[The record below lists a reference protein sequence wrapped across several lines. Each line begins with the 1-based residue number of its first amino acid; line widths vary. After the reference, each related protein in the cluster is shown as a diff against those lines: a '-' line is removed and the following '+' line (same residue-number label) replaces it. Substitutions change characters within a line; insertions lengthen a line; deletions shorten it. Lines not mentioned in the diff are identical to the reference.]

1 MNTQDENSPYIEDT
15 PKVSLKEETLNFLQ
29 TGFSKYLPVV
39 FENRLTNYIFWS
51 SMGLFLNYGESL
63 LKVIEEEEEEKKN
76 E

>member
-1 MNTQDENSPYIEDT
+1 MNTQDENNPNIKDI
-15 PKVSLKEETLNFLQ
+15 PKVSLKEETLKFLQ

-39 FENRLTNYIFWS
+39 FEDRLTNYIFWS

-63 LKVIEEEEEEKKN
+63 LKVIEEEKKN

>member
-1 MNTQDENSPYIEDT
+1 MNTQDENNPNIKDI
-15 PKVSLKEETLNFLQ
+15 PKVSLKEETLKFLQ

-39 FENRLTNYIFWS
+39 FENKLTNYIFWS

-63 LKVIEEEEEEKKN
+63 LKVIEEEKKN

>member
-1 MNTQDENSPYIEDT
+1 MNTQDENNPNIKDM
-15 PKVSLKEETLNFLQ
+15 PKISLKEETLKFLQ

-51 SMGLFLNYGESL
+51 SVGLFLNYGDSL
-63 LKVIEEEEEEKKN
+63 LKELEEEEKN

>member
-1 MNTQDENSPYIEDT
+1 MNTQDENNPNIKDI
-15 PKVSLKEETLNFLQ
+15 PKVSLKEETLKFLQ

-39 FENRLTNYIFWS
+39 FANRLTNYMFWS

-63 LKVIEEEEEEKKN
+63 LKVIEEEKKN

>member
-1 MNTQDENSPYIEDT
+1 MNTQDENNPSIKDI
-15 PKVSLKEETLNFLQ
+15 PKVSLKEETLKFLQ

-63 LKVIEEEEEEKKN
+63 LKVIEEEKKN

>member
-1 MNTQDENSPYIEDT
+1 MNTQDENNPNMKDI
-15 PKVSLKEETLNFLQ
+15 PKVSLEEETLKFLQ

-51 SMGLFLNYGESL
+51 SVGLFLNYGDSL
-63 LKVIEEEEEEKKN
+63 LKELEEEEKN

>member
-1 MNTQDENSPYIEDT
+1 MNTQDENNPNIKDI
-15 PKVSLKEETLNFLQ
+15 PKVSLKEETLKFLQ

-51 SMGLFLNYGESL
+51 SIGLFLNYGDSL
-63 LKVIEEEEEEKKN
+63 KELEEEEKN

>member
-1 MNTQDENSPYIEDT
+1 MNTQDENN
-15 PKVSLKEETLNFLQ
+15 PKVSLKEETLKFLQ

-63 LKVIEEEEEEKKN
+63 LKVIEEEKKN

>member
-1 MNTQDENSPYIEDT
+1 MNTQDGNSPYIKDM
-15 PKVSLKEETLNFLQ
+15 PKISLKEATLKFLQ

-51 SMGLFLNYGESL
+51 SVGLFLNYGDSL
-63 LKVIEEEEEEKKN
+63 LKVIEEEKKN

>member
-1 MNTQDENSPYIEDT
+1 MNTQYENNPNIKDI
-15 PKVSLKEETLNFLQ
+15 PKVSLKEETLKFLQ

-51 SMGLFLNYGESL
+51 SMGLILNYGESL
-63 LKVIEEEEEEKKN
+63 LKVIEEEKKN

>member
-1 MNTQDENSPYIEDT
+1 MNTQDENNPNIEDI
-15 PKVSLKEETLNFLQ
+15 PKVSLKEETLKFLQ

-51 SMGLFLNYGESL
+51 SVGLFLNYGDSL
-63 LKVIEEEEEEKKN
+63 LKVIEEEKKN

>member
-1 MNTQDENSPYIEDT
+1 MNTQDENNPNIKDI
-15 PKVSLKEETLNFLQ
+15 PKVSLKEETLKFLQ

-51 SMGLFLNYGESL
+51 SMGLILNYGESL
-63 LKVIEEEEEEKKN
+63 LKVIEEEKKN

>member
-1 MNTQDENSPYIEDT
+1 MNTQDENNPNMKDI
-15 PKVSLKEETLNFLQ
+15 PKVSLKEETLKFLQ

-63 LKVIEEEEEEKKN
+63 LKVIEEEKKN

>member
-1 MNTQDENSPYIEDT
+1 MNTQDENNPNIKDI
-15 PKVSLKEETLNFLQ
+15 PKVSLKEETLKFLQ

-63 LKVIEEEEEEKKN
+63 LKVIEEEKKN

>member
-1 MNTQDENSPYIEDT
+1 MNTQDESNANIKDI
-15 PKVSLKEETLNFLQ
+15 PKVSLKEETLKFLQ

-51 SMGLFLNYGESL
+51 SVGLFLNYGDSL
-63 LKVIEEEEEEKKN
+63 LKELEEEEKN

>member
-1 MNTQDENSPYIEDT
+1 MNTQDENSPYIEDI
-15 PKVSLKEETLNFLQ
+15 PKVSLKEETLKFLQ

-51 SMGLFLNYGESL
+51 SVGLFLNYGDSL
-63 LKVIEEEEEEKKN
+63 LKELEEEEKN

>member
-1 MNTQDENSPYIEDT
+1 MNTQDENN
-15 PKVSLKEETLNFLQ
+15 PKVSLKEETLKFLQ

-51 SMGLFLNYGESL
+51 SVGLFLNYGDSL
-63 LKVIEEEEEEKKN
+63 LKELEEEKKN

>member
-1 MNTQDENSPYIEDT
+1 MNTQDENNPNIKDI
-15 PKVSLKEETLNFLQ
+15 PKVSLKEETLKFLQ

-51 SMGLFLNYGESL
+51 SVGLFLNYGDSL
-63 LKVIEEEEEEKKN
+63 KELEEEEKN

>member
-1 MNTQDENSPYIEDT
+1 MNTQDENNPNIKDI
-15 PKVSLKEETLNFLQ
+15 PKVSLKEETLKFLQ

-51 SMGLFLNYGESL
+51 SMGLILNYEESL
-63 LKVIEEEEEEKKN
+63 LKVIEEEKKN

>member
-1 MNTQDENSPYIEDT
+1 MNTQDENNPNIIKDI
-15 PKVSLKEETLNFLQ
+15 PKVSLKEETLKFLQ

-51 SMGLFLNYGESL
+51 SVGLFLNYGDSL
-63 LKVIEEEEEEKKN
+63 LKELEEEEKN

>member
-1 MNTQDENSPYIEDT
+1 MNTQDENNPNIKDI
-15 PKVSLKEETLNFLQ
+15 PKVSLKEETLKFLQ

-51 SMGLFLNYGESL
+51 SVGLFLNYGDSL
-63 LKVIEEEEEEKKN
+63 LKVIEEEKKN

>member
-1 MNTQDENSPYIEDT
+1 MNTQDENNPNIKDI

-51 SMGLFLNYGESL
+51 SIGLALNYGDSL
-63 LKVIEEEEEEKKN
+63 LKVIEEEEKN

>member
-1 MNTQDENSPYIEDT
+1 MNTQDKDNPNIKDI
-15 PKVSLKEETLNFLQ
+15 PKVSLKEETLKFLQ

-51 SMGLFLNYGESL
+51 SVGLFLNYGNSL
-63 LKVIEEEEEEKKN
+63 LKELEEEEKN

>member
-1 MNTQDENSPYIEDT
+1 MNTQDENNPNIKDI
-15 PKVSLKEETLNFLQ
+15 PKVSLKEETLKFLQ

-39 FENRLTNYIFWS
+39 FENRLTNYIFRS

-63 LKVIEEEEEEKKN
+63 LKVIEEEKKN

>member
-1 MNTQDENSPYIEDT
+1 MNTQDENNPNMKDI
-15 PKVSLKEETLNFLQ
+15 PRVSLKEETLKSLQ

-51 SMGLFLNYGESL
+51 SVGLFLNYGDSL
-63 LKVIEEEEEEKKN
+63 LKELEEEEKN

>member
-1 MNTQDENSPYIEDT
+1 MNTQDENNPNIKDI
-15 PKVSLKEETLNFLQ
+15 PKVSLKEETLKFLQ

-51 SMGLFLNYGESL
+51 SVGLFLNYGESL
-63 LKVIEEEEEEKKN
+63 LKVIEEEKKN

>member
-1 MNTQDENSPYIEDT
+1 MNTQDENNPNIKDI
-15 PKVSLKEETLNFLQ
+15 PKVSLKEETLKFLQ

-51 SMGLFLNYGESL
+51 SMGLILNYEESF
-63 LKVIEEEEEEKKN
+63 LKVIEEEKKN

>member
-1 MNTQDENSPYIEDT
+1 MNTQDENNSSIKDI
-15 PKVSLKEETLNFLQ
+15 PKVSLKEETLKFLQ

-51 SMGLFLNYGESL
+51 SMGLILNYEESL
-63 LKVIEEEEEEKKN
+63 LKVIEEEKKN

>member
-1 MNTQDENSPYIEDT
+1 MNTQDENNPNIKDIPE
-15 PKVSLKEETLNFLQ
+15 VSLKEETLKFLQ

-39 FENRLTNYIFWS
+39 FENRLTNYMFWS

-63 LKVIEEEEEEKKN
+63 LKVIEEEKKN

>member
-1 MNTQDENSPYIEDT
+1 M
-15 PKVSLKEETLNFLQ
+15 PKISLKEETLNFLQ

-51 SMGLFLNYGESL
+51 SMGLFLNYGEPL
-63 LKVIEEEEEEKKN
+63 LKVIEEEKKN